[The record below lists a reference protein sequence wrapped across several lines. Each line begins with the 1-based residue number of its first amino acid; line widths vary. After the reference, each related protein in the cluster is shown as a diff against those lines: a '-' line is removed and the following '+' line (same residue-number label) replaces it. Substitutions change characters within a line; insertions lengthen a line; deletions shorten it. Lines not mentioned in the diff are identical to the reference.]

1 MPLYLHI
8 FEPRYKLMISECI
21 REARPFG
28 VVLISEGTEVSPNV
42 SIFNVGTTAHITHV
56 KPLAHGEMNIASVG
70 QSRFRILS
78 THNRYPYLSG
88 IVEDFPIENR
98 DDARIPE
105 LVSRLTP
112 QIKRYLDI
120 FAALGE
126 VEFKMDQ
133 LPDDPEMLAY
143 LTAIVLN
150 VPPINK
156 QRILEI
162 ASLPEMLSAEY
173 ALIRR
178 EALFLQHIVERGSRW
193 RDDPN
198 PFSPN

>member
-1 MPLYLHI
+1 
-8 FEPRYKLMISECI
+8 
-21 REARPFG
+21 
-28 VVLISEGTEVSPNV
+28 
-42 SIFNVGTTAHITHV
+42 
-56 KPLAHGEMNIASVG
+56 MNIRLVG

-78 THNRYPYLSG
+78 THNRYPYLERHRGRLPDREPRRCAILS
-88 IVEDFPIENR
+88 
-98 DDARIPE
+98 

-162 ASLPEMLSAEY
+162 SQLPEMLSAEY

-198 PFSPN
+198 PLLAQLTCQLAPMPVTNITCCRAPKAIHSCRF